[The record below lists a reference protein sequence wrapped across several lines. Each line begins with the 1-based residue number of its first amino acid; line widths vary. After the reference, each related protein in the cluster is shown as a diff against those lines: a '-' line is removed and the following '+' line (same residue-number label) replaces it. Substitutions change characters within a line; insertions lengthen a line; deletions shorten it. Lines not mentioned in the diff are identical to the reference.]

1 MKTTSLKAFAGIAFF
16 SLAAVGSAQAADP
29 ITWGKYSV
37 PPYMILDGENA
48 QQGVFDST
56 LRVLK
61 DQLVNYEH
69 KEVQAPFPRIMTEV
83 KDGAHWCFN
92 GAIKTP
98 EREAFAYFSLP
109 ASIFMPLKVIVR
121 KDSAAA
127 LQGPQ
132 SLEALLQNR
141 KLRTSVM
148 RNRAYSPAID
158 KLLLAHPPTENYSEQ
173 AEAVGMLLAGRI
185 DYMIEL
191 PLLALDQARKMG
203 HPDELMALPTVES
216 GEMVY
221 NRVMCA
227 KNEWGRKVVEQADAV
242 LRSERGKPYYRKIVE
257 KWHDAGSVTD
267 IRKIYDTVFLKL
279 P

>member
-1 MKTTSLKAFAGIAFF
+1 MRHIGMKELARLSLLGLLFAG
-16 SLAAVGSAQAADP
+16 GAQAADT
-29 ITWGKYSV
+29 ITWGKYNV
-37 PPYMILDGENA
+37 PPYMILDGANA
-48 QQGVFDST
+48 HQGVFDAT
-56 LRVLK
+56 LKVLK
-61 DQLVNYEH
+61 EKLVHYEH
-69 KEVQAPFPRIMTEV
+69 QEVQAPFPRIMTEV
-83 KDGAHWCFN
+83 KDGGRWCFN

-98 EREAFAYFSLP
+98 EREAFAYFSIR

-121 KDSAAA
+121 KDNT
-127 LQGPQ
+127 LGLKGPQ

-148 RNRAYSPAID
+148 RNRSYSPAID
-158 KLLLAHPPTENYSEQ
+158 KLLQANPPSENYSEQ

-203 HPDELMALPTVES
+203 HADELMPLPTVES
-216 GEMVY
+216 GEVVY

-227 KNEWGRKVVEQADAV
+227 KNEWGRKVIEQADAV
-242 LRSERGKPYYRKIVE
+242 LRIERSKPYYRKIVE
-257 KWHDAGSVTD
+257 KWHDEGSAAD
-267 IRKIYDTVFLKL
+267 IRKIYDSVFLKL

>member
-1 MKTTSLKAFAGIAFF
+1 MKTTSLKAFAGLAFVG
-16 SLAAVGSAQAADP
+16 LLGMGSAQAADP

-56 LRVLK
+56 LKVLK

-83 KDGAHWCFN
+83 KDGGHWCFN

-121 KDSAAA
+121 KNSAAA

-158 KLLLAHPPTENYSEQ
+158 KLLQAYPPTDNYSEQ

-203 HPDELMALPTVES
+203 HPDELMALPTLES

-257 KWHDAGSVTD
+257 KWHDAGSVAD